1 LLDGMRSKETSI
13 HKKQM
18 IDGVKVGFLTQREV
32 DNSNGKF
39 YFDELTALE
48 ERLVSA
54 PSGFITLWELP
65 LSVCW
70 SSLNDVKTCYKTRV

>member
-1 LLDGMRSKETSI
+1 
-13 HKKQM
+13 M
-18 IDGVKVGFLTQREV
+18 IDGVKVGFLAQREV
-32 DNSNGKF
+32 DNSNGTF

-54 PSGFITLWELP
+54 TSGFITLWELP
-65 LSVCW
+65 PSVCW

>member
-1 LLDGMRSKETSI
+1 MRSKETLI

-18 IDGVKVGFLTQREV
+18 IDGVKVAFLTQREV

-48 ERLVSA
+48 ERCQLLVFYHILGA
-54 PSGFITLWELP
+54 ATLSWLELSKWCK
-65 LSVCW
+65 LVIKQ
-70 SSLNDVKTCYKTRV
+70 V

>member
-1 LLDGMRSKETSI
+1 MRSKETSI

-70 SSLNDVKTCYKTRV
+70 SSLINIQSKSQT

>member
-1 LLDGMRSKETSI
+1 
-13 HKKQM
+13 M
-18 IDGVKVGFLTQREV
+18 IDGVKVGFLAQREV
-32 DNSNGKF
+32 DNSNGTF

-54 PSGFITLWELP
+54 TSGFITLWELP

>member
-1 LLDGMRSKETSI
+1 MRSKETSI

-54 PSGFITLWELP
+54 PSGFITFMGAATLSLLEL
-65 LSVCW
+65 S
-70 SSLNDVKTCYKTRV
+70 K

>member
-1 LLDGMRSKETSI
+1 MRSKDTLI

-48 ERLVSA
+48 ERCQLLKMFYHILGA
-54 PSGFITLWELP
+54 ATLSWLEL
-65 LSVCW
+65 S
-70 SSLNDVKTCYKTRV
+70 K

>member
-1 LLDGMRSKETSI
+1 
-13 HKKQM
+13 M

-48 ERLVSA
+48 ERCQLLKMFYHILGA
-54 PSGFITLWELP
+54 ATLSWLEL
-65 LSVCW
+65 S
-70 SSLNDVKTCYKTRV
+70 K